1 MEKKKGNTLLITLI
15 FIFLIRSFIGAYI
28 LINRISSNQINNF
41 IEKINTERT
50 LENDAYEFYL
60 LNIKENDTFILEEN
74 YIKYKIDR
82 NIKFFVSIEN
92 NIINIRKEVN

>member
-15 FIFLIRSFIGAYI
+15 FIFLISSFIGAYI

-41 IEKINTERT
+41 IEKINNERT

>member
-1 MEKKKGNTLLITLI
+1 MEKNKGNTLLITLI
-15 FIFLIRSFIGAYI
+15 FIFLISSFIGAYI

-41 IEKINTERT
+41 IEKINNERT

-74 YIKYKIDR
+74 YIKYKIDK
-82 NIKFFVSIEN
+82 NIKFFVLIEN